1 MITPLLQR
9 ILFAT
14 DFSDD
19 ALRAQEYA
27 MYLATAWDATIDV
40 LHVIESPSSS
50 GCEADS
56 IVVMERARDEAGR
69 RLEQVRD
76 YMARSGLEVVVRQI
90 VGDPQ
95 VHICLA
101 AREREVDLV
110 VLGVQGR
117 TNRLYGL
124 IGAITERVVKEGPCP
139 VLAVP
144 GLRAEV
150 DKPIDTTP
158 HVPIRN
164 ILAPLD
170 FSAPSLDAVEYA
182 VQIADGLGAKVTL
195 MHVLEPVCYDLD
207 CGLGMIEQEAH
218 KRDHWNRHLLEL
230 KEVITSRGLPAE
242 VEISGGIPSEAIL
255 ASVLR
260 HHADLIVMGTHGRRA
275 SPERPFGSVAEAVLR
290 RSTCPVLT
298 VKAPKFSANHCRVL
312 PQAMSK
318 VEIKGVQP

>member
-1 MITPLLQR
+1 MSTPLLKR

-40 LHVIESPSSS
+40 LHVIEAPPASS
-50 GCEADS
+50 GETDS
-56 IVVMERARDEAGR
+56 ILAVERARGEAGR

-76 YMARSGLEVVVRQI
+76 FMARSGLQVLVRQVLGNPLVQI
-90 VGDPQ
+90 G
-95 VHICLA
+95 LA

-124 IGAITERVVKEGPCP
+124 IGATAERVVKESPCP

-150 DKPIDTTP
+150 DRPIDTTP

-170 FSAPSLDAVEYA
+170 FSAPSLGAVEYA
-182 VQIADGLGAKVTL
+182 IQIANGLGAKVTL

-207 CGLGMIEQEAH
+207 CGLGVIEQEAR
-218 KRDHWNRHLLEL
+218 KRDHWNQHLVEL
-230 KEVITSRGLPAE
+230 KEVITSYGLPAE

-255 ASVLR
+255 AGVLR

-290 RSTCPVLT
+290 RAHCPVLT
-298 VKAPKFSANHCRVL
+298 VKAPKFEPGHRRVV
-312 PQAMSK
+312 PQELGLEDIRG
-318 VEIKGVQP
+318 VEP